1 MTRKGYVL
9 AVAAMVLGACG
20 QPRAA
25 GPVVPRTFTAPLYDT
40 RGTQVGTV
48 ALTERGDST
57 HLMVHATGVAAGT
70 HGTHLHAVGRC
81 DEPDFTTAGPHLNPT
96 NSQHGMRNPRGPHL
110 GDLPNLTVGSNRE
123 GHLEVMVAAPLRAGT
138 PPLFDVDGTAL
149 VVHATA
155 DDQVTDPSGNSGARI
170 ACAVVAA
177 PAARAMAGTASR
189 GEAR

>member
-1 MTRKGYVL
+1 MTRNGYVL
-9 AVAAMVLGACG
+9 AAAALVLGGCG
-20 QPRAA
+20 PAAREA

-57 HLMVHATGVAAGT
+57 HVMVHATGVAAGT

-96 NSQHGMRNPRGPHL
+96 NNQHGTRNPRGPHL

-123 GHLEVMVAAPLRAGT
+123 GHLETVVAAAWRPGT
-138 PPLFDVDGTAL
+138 LPLFDADGTAL
-149 VVHATA
+149 VVHAAA
-155 DDQVTDPSGNSGARI
+155 DDQRTDPSGNSGARI
-170 ACAVVAA
+170 ACGVIA
-177 PAARAMAGTASR
+177 
-189 GEAR
+189 EDD